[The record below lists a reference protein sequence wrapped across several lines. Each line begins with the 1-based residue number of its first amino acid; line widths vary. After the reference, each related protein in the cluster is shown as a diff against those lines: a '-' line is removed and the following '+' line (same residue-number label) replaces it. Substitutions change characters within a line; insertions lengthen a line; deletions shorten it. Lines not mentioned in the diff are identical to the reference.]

1 MTTNTFKPS
10 NRWIAG
16 LILTATAITGATG
29 FYVISQSP
37 QPSPPVATTPP
48 VTKVT
53 ALGRLEPET
62 EAIRLFA
69 PATLDGDRVD
79 KLLVKEGDRVK
90 VGQTIAILDSR
101 DRLQDALIQAQ
112 EQVRVSQ
119 AKLAQVRAGAKTGE
133 IQAQQAI
140 ISRIQAEIAG
150 ETSTQNATI
159 ARYQAEVQNAQAEY
173 NRFQQLYRQGAISAS
188 NIDGRRLTLE
198 TAQAQLNE
206 ALSGKNRTVET
217 LQAQLQEAKATLNRI
232 AEVRPVDVN
241 AAQTE
246 VDTAIAAVTAAETQL
261 QQAYIRAPIAGQ
273 ILKIRTRSGE
283 KISDSG
289 IVEMGQTA
297 QMVAVAEV
305 YQTDIGKVKL
315 GQPAA
320 ITSQAITGQLR
331 GTVSQ
336 IGLQVDRQNVFSNQP
351 GENLD
356 RRIVEVKI
364 RLRPEDSQRVA
375 GLTNL
380 QVETAIQL

>member
-1 MTTNTFKPS
+1 ML
-10 NRWIAG
+10 G
-16 LILTATAITGATG
+16 ATAIIGATG
-29 FYVISQSP
+29 FYVISQSS
-37 QPSPPVATTPP
+37 QPSPPVSTTPP

-62 EAIRLFA
+62 KAIRLFA
-69 PATLDGDRVD
+69 PSALDGDRVD

-90 VGQTIAILDSR
+90 AGQTIAILDSR
-101 DRLQDALIQAQ
+101 DRLQSALEQAR
-112 EQVRVSQ
+112 EQVRVAQ
-119 AKLAQVRAGAKTGE
+119 AKLAQVQAGAKTGE
-133 IQAQQAI
+133 IEAQAATI
-140 ISRIQAEIAG
+140 ARIQAEIAG

-159 ARYQAEVQNAQAEY
+159 TRYQAEVKNALADY
-173 NRFQQLYRQGAISAS
+173 NRFLQLYRQGAISAS
-188 NIDGRRLTLE
+188 NIDSRRLTLE
-198 TAQAQLNE
+198 TAQAQLKE
-206 ALSGKNRTVET
+206 ALSAKNRTVET

-246 VDTAIAAVTAAETQL
+246 VDTAIAGMKTAETQL
-261 QQAYIRAPIAGQ
+261 QEAYIRAPISGQ
-273 ILKIRTRSGE
+273 ILKIRTREGE

-289 IVEMGQTA
+289 IIEMGQTN

-315 GQPAA
+315 GQPAV
-320 ITSQAITGQLR
+320 ITSQAISGQLR

-356 RRIVEVKI
+356 RRIIEVKI
-364 RLRPEDSQRVA
+364 RLHPADSQPVA

>member
-1 MTTNTFKPS
+1 MTNDILKPS
-10 NRWIAG
+10 NRWLIG
-16 LILTATAITGATG
+16 LILTATALTGATAV
-29 FYVISQSP
+29 YVIQSS
-37 QPSPPVATTPP
+37 QPSPSPVATTPP

-62 EAIRLFA
+62 EAIKLFA
-69 PATLDGDRVD
+69 PAALDGDRVD

-90 VGQTIAILDSR
+90 AGQTIAILDSR
-101 DRLQDALIQAQ
+101 DRLQDALEQAR

-119 AKLAQVRAGAKTGE
+119 AKLGQVKAGAKTGE
-133 IQAQQAI
+133 IQAQQATI
-140 ISRIQAEIAG
+140 TRLQAEISG
-150 ETSTQNATI
+150 ETATQNATI
-159 ARYQAEVQNAQAEY
+159 ARYQAEVNNAQAEY
-173 NRFQQLYRQGAISAS
+173 NRFEQLYRQGAISAS
-188 NIDGRRLTLE
+188 NMDSRRLTLE
-198 TAQAQLNE
+198 TAQAQLKE

-246 VDTAIAAVTAAETQL
+246 VDNAIASVKSAETQL
-261 QQAYIRAPIAGQ
+261 QQAYIRAPMSGQ
-273 ILKIRTRSGE
+273 ILKIHTRAGE

-305 YQTDIGKVKL
+305 YQTDIGKVRL
-315 GQPAA
+315 GQSAA
-320 ITSQAITGQLR
+320 ITSQAISGQLR

-336 IGLQVDRQNVFSNQP
+336 IGLQVERQNVFSNQP

-356 RRIVEVKI
+356 RRVVEVKI
-364 RLRPEDSQRVA
+364 RLSPKDSQRVA

>member
-1 MTTNTFKPS
+1 MTNDILKPS
-10 NRWIAG
+10 NRWLTG
-16 LILTATAITGATG
+16 LILTATAIAGATG
-29 FYVISQSP
+29 FYVVSQSS

-48 VTKVT
+48 VTQVT

-69 PATLDGDRVD
+69 PSALDGDRVD
-79 KLLVKEGDRVK
+79 QLLVKEGDRVK
-90 VGQTIAILDSR
+90 AGQTIAILDSR
-101 DRLQDALIQAQ
+101 DRLQNALAQAR
-112 EQVRVSQ
+112 EQVRVAQ

-133 IQAQQAI
+133 IKAQEATI
-140 ISRIQAEIAG
+140 ARIQAEIAG

-159 ARYQAEVQNAQAEY
+159 ARYQAEVSNALAEY
-173 NRFQQLYRQGAISAS
+173 NRFLQLYRQGAISAS
-188 NIDGRRLTLE
+188 NIDSRRLTLE
-198 TAQAQLNE
+198 TAQAQLKE

-217 LQAQLQEAKATLNRI
+217 LQAQLQEAKATLNQI

-246 VDTAIAAVTAAETQL
+246 VDTAIAAAKTAETQL
-261 QQAYIRAPIAGQ
+261 QEAYIRAPISGQ
-273 ILKIRTRSGE
+273 ILKIRTREGE

-315 GQPAA
+315 GQPAI
-320 ITSQAITGQLR
+320 ITSQAISEQLR
-331 GTVSQ
+331 GQVSQ

-364 RLRPEDSQRVA
+364 RLTPEASQQVA

>member
-1 MTTNTFKPS
+1 MTTNILKPS
-10 NRWIAG
+10 NRWLIG
-16 LILTATAITGATG
+16 LILTTTAITGATG
-29 FYVISQSP
+29 FYVVSQSS
-37 QPSPPVATTPP
+37 QPSPPMATTPP

-62 EAIRLFA
+62 ETIKLFA
-69 PATLDGDRVD
+69 PSALDGDRVD
-79 KLLVKEGDRVK
+79 KLLVKQGDRVRA
-90 VGQTIAILDSR
+90 GQTIAILDSR
-101 DRLQDALIQAQ
+101 DRLQDALEQAR
-112 EQVRVSQ
+112 EQVRVAQ

-133 IQAQQAI
+133 IQAQQATI
-140 ISRIQAEIAG
+140 ARYQAEIAG
-150 ETSTQNATI
+150 ETATQNATI
-159 ARYQAEVQNAQAEY
+159 ARYQAEVRNAQADY
-173 NRFQQLYRQGAISAS
+173 NRFEQLYHQGAISAS
-188 NIDGRRLTLE
+188 NIDSRRLTLE

-217 LQAQLQEAKATLNRI
+217 LQAQLREAKATLNRI

-246 VDTAIAAVTAAETQL
+246 VDTAIAAVKTAETQL
-261 QQAYIRAPIAGQ
+261 QQAYIRAPMSGQ
-273 ILKIRTRSGE
+273 ILKIRTREGE
-283 KISDSG
+283 KIGDSG

-305 YQTDIGKVKL
+305 YQTDIGKVRL
-315 GQPAA
+315 GQPAT
-320 ITSQAITGQLR
+320 ISSQVFSGQLR

-356 RRIVEVKI
+356 RRVVEVKI
-364 RLRPEDSQRVA
+364 RLQPKDSQRVA